1 MPRPSPPYCAGSA
14 NDDSVS
20 APLRIRLP
28 WLLLSTMYIG
38 LIFFGSSR
46 PYLRPPGPDF
56 ALKDKLAHCTEY
68 GVLGLLVSRAIRP
81 GRDVSRGVE
90 ILWFVALGAG
100 IAGLDELFQGTVA
113 GRVTDIRDWTADV
126 TGLTIGATISV
137 FLARRK
143 RAAP

>member
-1 MPRPSPPYCAGSA
+1 MPRPSPPCCAGSA
-14 NDDSVS
+14 NDDGVS

-28 WLLLSTMYIG
+28 WLLVSTMYIA

-56 ALKDKLAHCTEY
+56 AFKDKLAHCAEY
-68 GVLGLLVSRAIRP
+68 AVLGLLVSRAIRP
-81 GRDVSRGVE
+81 GRDVPRGVE

-100 IAGLDELFQGTVA
+100 IAGLDELFQGTIA

-137 FLARRK
+137 LTARRK

>member
-1 MPRPSPPYCAGSA
+1 
-14 NDDSVS
+14 
-20 APLRIRLP
+20 
-28 WLLLSTMYIG
+28 MYVG

-46 PYLRPPGPDF
+46 PYLRAPGPDF

-68 GVLGLLVSRAIRP
+68 GVLGWFVSRALRP
-81 GRDVSRGVE
+81 GREVPRGIE

-126 TGLTIGATISV
+126 TGVTIGAGLSV
-137 FLARRK
+137 LHARRK
-143 RAAP
+143 RAVP